1 MLLALKLLLVLS
13 LAAALRQDKTLHFF
27 INSTDGSLP
36 SGFRGFTVTRTLRDG
51 ELEKFTRWTGVCARE
66 TIVDWGDTDV
76 ALRQIWLEDS
86 GRKLQLIYEGGTLTD
101 CIEEGFAEGET
112 VAACLAGLHSYDYD
126 DEARIVVFEKDED
139 NEKSSTTPAEL
150 SWLLPVSEL
159 HHRCNHV
166 RSRSRNE
173 LIMRDHRRSK
183 RGLQEMMIAPGTKW
197 CGPHQLASNYKE
209 LGALDSLD
217 RCCRRHDHCHR
228 AIPPFSSRF
237 NLFNYM
243 PFTLSHCG
251 CDQRN
256 YHTLTSAV
264 NGNRRKR
271 RGRRGR
277 RELLLIP
284 GTQWCGRGHRATK
297 YTNLGGFGTADSCCR
312 RHDTACPFYIPAFES
327 RYGLFNWGIST
338 IMHCACDERFRTCL
352 KMAGTSSANFIGKLF
367 FNVVQTKCF
376 VLKPHKVCT
385 KQSWR
390 GKCEHHVYRKQ
401 AYLRDNVSY

>member
-251 CDQRN
+251 CDQ
-256 YHTLTSAV
+256 S
-264 NGNRRKR
+264 
-271 RGRRGR
+271 
-277 RELLLIP
+277 
-284 GTQWCGRGHRATK
+284 
-297 YTNLGGFGTADSCCR
+297 
-312 RHDTACPFYIPAFES
+312 
-327 RYGLFNWGIST
+327 
-338 IMHCACDERFRTCL
+338 FRTCL

>member
-173 LIMRDHRRSK
+173 LIMRDHR
-183 RGLQEMMIAPGTKW
+183 
-197 CGPHQLASNYKE
+197 
-209 LGALDSLD
+209 
-217 RCCRRHDHCHR
+217 
-228 AIPPFSSRF
+228 
-237 NLFNYM
+237 
-243 PFTLSHCG
+243 
-251 CDQRN
+251 N